1 MQIFY
6 LGNYCFKIK
15 AKESSIIVGAYKDS
29 PAKAETDVLL
39 TPNQNSNSAFRRS
52 EGKPL
57 IINAPGEYEIK
68 GISIFGIKN
77 AYVIEAEDIKVG
89 FLSNYN
95 SGLTVDQLEEMNEVD
110 VLLIEVSENSL
121 SQEQAVKLVNEVQP
135 KIVCLG
141 ETPGSAKFLQEL
153 GQESM
158 TKDKKLIVSKISLP
172 QEMTSIILEA
182 KNG

>member
-15 AKESSIIVGAYKDS
+15 AKESSIIVGTYKDS

-52 EGKPL
+52 ENKPL

-89 FLSNYN
+89 YLSNYN
-95 SGLTVDQLEEMNEVD
+95 NGLTVDQLEELIELD
-110 VLLIEVSENSL
+110 VLLI
-121 SQEQAVKLVNEVQP
+121 
-135 KIVCLG
+135 
-141 ETPGSAKFLQEL
+141 
-153 GQESM
+153 
-158 TKDKKLIVSKISLP
+158 
-172 QEMTSIILEA
+172 
-182 KNG
+182 